1 MKQREYKFRAW
12 DTKYKCMFIPKKID
26 FYDFTLQ
33 MEEGCIWDSWDPNG
47 NEEVILMQYTGTRDH
62 RGIEIYEGDI
72 VSMEAMTPGAPSIVG
87 EVQFF
92 ECAYWVVREK
102 EEKAVRLFQEGVYIE
117 KIGNIYENSAFYNQ
131 RLKKGENDETK
142 A

>member
-1 MKQREYKFRAW
+1 MGF
-12 DTKYKCMFIPKKID
+12 
-26 FYDFTLQ
+26 L
-33 MEEGCIWDSWDPNG
+33 DPNG
-47 NEEVILMQYTGTRDH
+47 NEKVILMQYAGMRDH

-72 VSMEAMTPGAPSIVG
+72 VSMEAMTPGATSIVG
-87 EVQFF
+87 EVRF
-92 ECAYWVVREK
+92 EESCYWVVREK
-102 EEKAVRLFQEGVYIE
+102 EEKAVRLFQEGVYIQ